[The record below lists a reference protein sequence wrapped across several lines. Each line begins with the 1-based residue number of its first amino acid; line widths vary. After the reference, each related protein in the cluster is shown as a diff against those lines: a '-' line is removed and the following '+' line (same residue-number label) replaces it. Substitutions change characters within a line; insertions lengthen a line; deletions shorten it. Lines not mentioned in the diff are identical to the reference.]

1 MKLNEAIKIV
11 RNSGVTHYFDFKN
24 DLLVCND
31 KNSLYN
37 GFCFALNY
45 RKINNL
51 EEFEKRCFKILVIH
65 NAKQL
70 EKEINWYKQIK
81 LWTKV

>member
-1 MKLNEAIKIV
+1 MLLRNEAIEIV

-37 GFCFALNY
+37 GFCFAINH
-45 RKINNL
+45 RSKIDL
-51 EEFEKRCFKILVIH
+51 AEFEKRCFKILIIH

-70 EKEINWYKQIK
+70 EKEINWYKQIQ
-81 LWTKV
+81 